1 MIISIGVLTMLKN
14 ITKTGLFLSLSLLSA
29 ATSYITAS
37 DVAKALTHYQNE
49 IIRLDA
55 YRQAS
60 NNHIYGH
67 AVKGCLGSIAL
78 GPSVAAALE
87 CFARCH
93 DFQPTIME
101 RRNARTQK
109 KLAIKSQQN
118 KNQQKTF
125 NTAFRQ
131 ASEVGMARV
140 EFGGS
145 QHLANQVMARQVAS
159 ITAGQPMKSIK
170 EISNS
175 DIFLTKNDFPRY
187 RKYKYAGMFFGASA
201 AVSGAFILYHM
212 KQMVNYPKFVIND
225 YVPTKGT

>member
-37 DVAKALTHYQNE
+37 DVARIMGHYQNE
-49 IIRLDA
+49 QTRLNA
-55 YRQAS
+55 HYKAS
-60 NNHIYGH
+60 RVHRYDH
-67 AVKGCLGSIAL
+67 AAQVMLGIVAFV
-78 GPSVAAALE
+78 PSLEAALQYWN
-87 CFARCH
+87 RC
-93 DFQPTIME
+93 DSFQPTIME

-140 EFGGS
+140 EFGGR
-145 QHLANQVMARQVAS
+145 QHLANQVMAREVAS

-187 RKYKYAGMFFGASA
+187 RKYKYAGMFCGASA
-201 AVSGAFILYHM
+201 AVSGAFMLYHM
-212 KQMVNYPKFVIND
+212 KQIPNYPEFVIND
-225 YVPTKGT
+225 YVPNQR